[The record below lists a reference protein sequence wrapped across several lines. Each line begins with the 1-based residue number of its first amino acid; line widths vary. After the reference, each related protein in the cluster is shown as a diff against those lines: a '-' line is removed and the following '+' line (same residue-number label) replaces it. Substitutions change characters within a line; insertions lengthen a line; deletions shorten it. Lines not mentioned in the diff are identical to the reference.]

1 MQFPYR
7 GSGDGACAPAIAS
20 VVSVGWVA
28 QVVVRGMQ
36 RYAGVNPALTL
47 SAAQHGVAIAD
58 PQLEIQLATA
68 FLSRLA
74 PAVRDAAVSPA
85 LAGELAALVARACI
99 EAPGVPLDPEAFV
112 GYVGERAT
120 FDRDGRPVLQRL
132 HAGALWIAFG
142 CVSGLASAI
151 TAFETTYAS
160 EIATALRRS
169 FDRGLAEDAE
179 LKVRNR
185 LFLVG
190 DDDEPRL
197 ASYSGRGDL
206 RAWLRATAVRTA
218 IDLMRA
224 RRMVPVDPSSLAD
237 LGATID
243 PLLGALKQ
251 RYRDEFR
258 VAFGEAASRLTAR
271 ERTLLHYRYVDDL
284 SIDEIG
290 VLYRVH
296 RATVARW
303 LAAIRET
310 LFEGTRARLMARLE
324 IGDDDVDSVLR
335 LIDTELQVSIEALL
349 R

>member
-1 MQFPYR
+1 M
-7 GSGDGACAPAIAS
+7 
-20 VVSVGWVA
+20 SVGWVVR
-28 QVVVRGMQ
+28 VVVRSMQ
-36 RYAGVNPALTL
+36 RCGGVNPPLTL
-47 SAAQHGVAIAD
+47 TPARRGVAIAD
-58 PQLEIQLATA
+58 PQFQTRLATA

-74 PAVRDAAVSPA
+74 PAVRDAAASPT
-85 LAGELAALVARACI
+85 LAGDLAALVARACV
-99 EAPGVPLDPEAFV
+99 EAPGVQLDPEAFV

-120 FDRDGRPVLQRL
+120 LDREGRPVLQPL

-142 CVSGLASAI
+142 CVSGVASAI
-151 TAFETTYAS
+151 TAFETTYAKELS
-160 EIATALRRS
+160 NALRRS

-179 LKVRNR
+179 LKLRNR

-218 IDLMRA
+218 IDLMRV
-224 RRMVPVDPSSLAD
+224 RRMVPVDPSSLAE

-303 LAAIRET
+303 LAAIRES
-310 LFEGTRARLMARLE
+310 LFEGTRARLMARLA

-335 LIDTELQVSIEALL
+335 LIDSELEMSIEALL